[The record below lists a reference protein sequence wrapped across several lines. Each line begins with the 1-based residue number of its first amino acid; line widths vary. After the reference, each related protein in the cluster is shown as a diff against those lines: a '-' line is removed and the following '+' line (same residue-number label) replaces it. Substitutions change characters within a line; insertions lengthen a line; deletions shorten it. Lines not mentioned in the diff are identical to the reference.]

1 MANSNLLIVA
11 AFSNSL
17 FSDKTSSP
25 VKNST
30 LPDDKAEKFVQFFYL
45 NRIELCFSRFC
56 YELF

>member
-1 MANSNLLIVA
+1 MTNSNLLIVA
-11 AFSNSL
+11 AFSNSP

-30 LPDDKAEKFVQFFYL
+30 LPDDKAEKAD
-45 NRIELCFSRFC
+45 IELCFSQFC